1 MTRTLLILHA
11 APDAADHRALTA
23 IRLAGALLA
32 DDKTVTLFLVED
44 GARLVDPKLAEDNP
58 CRALFYELLDVGLN
72 VQVCGATLRKLGW
85 DEGYLLPGVNK
96 SSMKILSGLMTQ
108 ADEIVNL

>member
-1 MTRTLLILHA
+1 MVKALIILHA
-11 APDAADHRALTA
+11 APDAPDQRAFTA

-32 DDKTVTLFLVED
+32 DDKSVTLFLAED
-44 GARLVDPKLAEDNP
+44 GARLADPKLAEDNP

-72 VQVCGATLRKLGW
+72 VQVCGATLRKLSW
-85 DEGYLLPGVNK
+85 DEGYLLPGVHK
-96 SSMKILSGLMTQ
+96 SSMKALSGLMTA

>member
-1 MTRTLLILHA
+1 MTRTLIILHA
-11 APDAADHRALTA
+11 APDAPDNRALTA

-44 GARLVDPKLAEDNP
+44 GARLADPKLAEDNP
-58 CRALFYELLDVGLN
+58 CRALFYELLDVGLK
-72 VQVCGATLRKLGW
+72 VQVCGATLRKLSW

-96 SSMKILSGLMTQ
+96 SSMKALSALMTE

>member
-58 CRALFYELLDVGLN
+58 CRALFYELLDLGLN

-96 SSMKILSGLMTQ
+96 SSMKILSGLMTE

>member
-1 MTRTLLILHA
+1 MTRALIILHA
-11 APDAADHRALTA
+11 APDAPDNRALTA

-32 DDKTVTLFLVED
+32 DDKAVTLFLVED
-44 GARLVDPKLAEDNP
+44 GARLADPELAEDNP
-58 CRALFYELLDVGLN
+58 CRALFYELLDLGLK
-72 VQVCGATLRKLGW
+72 VQVCGATLRKLDW

-96 SSMKILSGLMTQ
+96 SSMKALSALMTE

>member
-1 MTRTLLILHA
+1 MTQTLLILHT
-11 APDAADHRALTA
+11 APDAPDNRAFTA

-32 DDKTVTLFLVED
+32 DDKAVTLFLVED
-44 GARLVDPKLAEDNP
+44 GAWLVDPKLAEDNP

-96 SSMKILSGLMTQ
+96 SSMKALSALMTE

>member
-1 MTRTLLILHA
+1 M
-11 APDAADHRALTA
+11 
-23 IRLAGALLA
+23 
-32 DDKTVTLFLVED
+32 ED
-44 GARLVDPKLAEDNP
+44 GARLADPKLAEDKP
-58 CRALFYELLDVGLN
+58 FRALFYELLDLGLK

-96 SSMKILSGLMTQ
+96 SSLKILIGLMTE